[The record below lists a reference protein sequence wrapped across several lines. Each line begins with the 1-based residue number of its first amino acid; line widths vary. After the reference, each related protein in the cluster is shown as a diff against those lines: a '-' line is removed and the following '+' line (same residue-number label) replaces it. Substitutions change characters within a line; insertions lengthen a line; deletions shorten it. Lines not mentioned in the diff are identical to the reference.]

1 MTCETARVVR
11 VTTPRGGGGAGG
23 DKAADGGVRE
33 RGGARRILRVHP
45 LAREQKKEAREK
57 KDATEA
63 SPSSARRS
71 ERERERESWLLQTAD
86 GSLYH
91 TDLSEDKYRSSSGA
105 AGTHFTFFT
114 STKVQILTPAGALDV
129 EYQARQ
135 QLSRPLSY

>member
-1 MTCETARVVR
+1 M
-11 VTTPRGGGGAGG
+11 PRGGGGGGGG
-23 DKAADGGVRE
+23 DKAADGGVGE

-45 LAREQKKEAREK
+45 LARGARGDTQQNEHKKEATES

-63 SPSSARRS
+63 SPSSARR
-71 ERERERESWLLQTAD
+71 RKERERESWLLQTAD

-91 TDLSEDKYRSSSGA
+91 TDLSEDKHRSSSGA

-114 STKVQILTPAGALDV
+114 STKVQILTPAGALAV
-129 EYQARQ
+129 EWEARQ